1 MMDADIDP
9 YIKNTELPVEKGDS
23 VILYTDGIT
32 ETFNPEKEIFG
43 LERLVEFFRKSPINR
58 NSIEK
63 LLPQTLEKWRGHPN
77 QTDDITCMLLQF

>member
-43 LERLVEFFRKSPINR
+43 LERLVDFFKKVPINR

-63 LLPQTLEKWRGHPN
+63 MLPQTLEKWRGHPN